1 MPKKATLL
9 SVYQLLPQT
18 NCGKCGEITCM
29 TFASKLLERTA
40 GVEECPPL
48 KEAQYK
54 PQSSKLRELVAPPI
68 KEIVFGVG
76 ERAVKIGGKEV
87 VYRHE
92 LTLHNPTA
100 IAIDVSDKMDDATI
114 AARCRLV
121 EDFQFTRIGEK
132 LTLDAMAVR
141 CASGNA
147 ERFAQTVA
155 LVARTTSLPL
165 ILCSFD
171 PEALRVAVEQKDVL
185 NRRPLLY
192 AAIKDNWREVGSLA
206 KQYNCPVAVFE
217 PNDLKTLKSLVRT
230 LRMMGVEEMILDPG
244 FFPEGGKMKE
254 SIEKMVMIRRG
265 AIQREEKDFG
275 YPILL
280 VPAVAWL
287 GEGVDERA
295 AAYRESYL
303 ASLLITRFA
312 DVMILHSTEIWSILP
327 VITLRQGAYT
337 DPRKPVAVEPGLRQ
351 IGKPDANAPVL
362 ITTNFALTYYT
373 VSNDIES
380 QGVTCHLLVLNTEG
394 LSVESSVAG
403 GQFTAAGVKDLI
415 ASTGI
420 EGKVN
425 HRKLIIPGMA
435 ARLSGDIE
443 DQSKWEVMVGPRD
456 SSEVQKFIAKQWV
469 VDNEQ
474 GAKGA
479 LPRLLARGE
488 R

>member
-1 MPKKATLL
+1 MRFGMPKKATLL

-29 TFASKLLERTA
+29 TFASKLLERRA
-40 GVEECPPL
+40 AVEECPPL
-48 KEAQYK
+48 EEAQYK
-54 PQSSKLRELVAPPI
+54 PQAVKLRELVAPPI
-68 KEIVFGVG
+68 KEIVLGVG

-100 IAIDVSDKMDDATI
+100 IAIDVSDKMDDSTI

-121 EDFQFTRIGEK
+121 ESFQFTRIGEK
-132 LTLDAMAVR
+132 LTLNAIAVR
-141 CASGNA
+141 SASRNP

-155 LVARTTSLPL
+155 LVAKSTILPL
-165 ILCSFD
+165 ILCSLD
-171 PEALRVAVEQKDVL
+171 PEALRLAVEQKDVL

-192 AAIKDNWREVGSLA
+192 AATKDNWKEVGSLA
-206 KQYNCPVAVFE
+206 KQYNCPVAVFA

-230 LRMMGVEEMILDPG
+230 LQTMGVEEMVLDPG

-254 SIEKMVMIRRG
+254 SIENLVMVRRA
-265 AIQREEKDFG
+265 AIQREDKDFG

-287 GEGVDERA
+287 GDGVDERA

-312 DVMILHSTEIWSILP
+312 DVVLLHSTETWSILP
-327 VITLRQGAYT
+327 IITLRQGAYT
-337 DPRKPVAVEPGLRQ
+337 DPRKPVAVEPGLRE
-351 IGKPDANAPVL
+351 IGKPDGNAPVL

-380 QGVTCHLLVLNTEG
+380 QAVTCHLLVLNTEG

-420 EGKVN
+420 EGKVS

-443 DQSKWEVMVGPRD
+443 DQSKWEVIVGPRD
-456 SSEVQKFIAKQWV
+456 SSQIKEFLEKRWEVAK
-469 VDNEQ
+469 
-474 GAKGA
+474 A
-479 LPRLLARGE
+479 
-488 R
+488 